1 MKTGHLYSVSDKAL
15 FDALNNSKLTNQEII
30 DIFFSRGILIS
41 KETKRKDLAL
51 YFSRLTHGYHDFEFL
66 SEILGAYSRKEKS
79 TSCDIPST
87 VKKED
92 VVQAA
97 HELCKKINSEG
108 NTADTN
114 ILPNGDIEIV
124 VKYQKLNLDKSELR
138 QTVNKEATLII
149 EPNKAGFT
157 LRAPLNEDVNSWKE
171 DLLQKIQE
179 EAEEELEFN
188 EISLE
193 HISDHKLRTEFFTEL
208 IKKIGNYDLLDVT
221 DAYVYHPKESNSA
234 APGFDSDDDSEDDEV
249 DFGVHISKA
258 SLKGEGVLQSEE
270 LHSLY
275 AKGFYIWRII
285 WRCKEP
291 AVGSDQIELEAQF
304 AEPESCTEFSYI
316 AKGFYKYKSQGAYS
330 KNRTQL
336 SYSAEKD
343 LLQKLENK
351 ARETI
356 KKISQK
362 ALSAQEEEDEKN

>member
-1 MKTGHLYSVSDKAL
+1 MKMGHLYSVSDKAL

-114 ILPNGDIEIV
+114 ILPNGDIEV
-124 VKYQKLNLDKSELR
+124 VIKYQKLNLDKSELR
-138 QTVNKEATLII
+138 QTINKEATLII
-149 EPNKAGFT
+149 EPNKIGFT
-157 LRAPLNEDVNSWKE
+157 LRSPLNEDVNVWKE
-171 DLLQKIQE
+171 DLLQKIKE
-179 EAEEELEFN
+179 ETDEEIEFT

-208 IKKIGNYDLLDVT
+208 IKKIGSYDLLDVT
-221 DAYVYHPKESNSA
+221 DAYVYHPKESTPA
-234 APGFDSDDDSEDDEV
+234 DPDFDSDDDDDEEV

-291 AVGSDQIELEAQF
+291 AVGSDQIELEVQF
-304 AEPESCTEFSYI
+304 AEPESCTGFSYI
-316 AKGFYKYKSQGAYS
+316 AKGFYKYKNQGIYS
-330 KNRTQL
+330 KNRTPL

-356 KKISQK
+356 RVISQK
-362 ALSAQEEEDEKN
+362 ATEEGNEEN

>member
-1 MKTGHLYSVSDKAL
+1 MKMGHLYSVSDKAL

-51 YFSRLTHGYHDFEFL
+51 YFSRLTHGFHDFEFL
-66 SEILGAYSRKEKS
+66 SEILGTYSRKEKS
-79 TSCDIPST
+79 TSCEIPST

-92 VVQAA
+92 VIQAA
-97 HELCKKINSEG
+97 HELCQKINQEG

-114 ILPNGDIEIV
+114 ILPNGDIELV
-124 VKYQKLNLDKSELR
+124 VKYKKLNLDKSELR

-149 EPNKAGFT
+149 EPSKTGFT
-157 LRAPLNEDVNSWKE
+157 LRTPLNEDANIWKE

-179 EAEEELEFN
+179 ETDTEVEFT

-221 DAYVYHPKESNSA
+221 DAYVYHPKESSSV
-234 APGFDSDDDSEDDEV
+234 DSDFDRDDDDEEV
-249 DFGVHISKA
+249 DFGIHISKA

-275 AKGFYIWRII
+275 AKGFYIWRVI

-316 AKGFYKYKSQGAYS
+316 AKGFYKYKNQGIYS
-330 KNRTQL
+330 KNRTTL

-356 KKISQK
+356 REISQK
-362 ALSAQEEEDEKN
+362 AAEEGNEED